1 MAGSGLWS
9 GRMVMSRH
17 FSRACQEPCVM
28 LRMFYFL
35 VFAYGLFKLVVLVR
49 SF

>member
-9 GRMVMSRH
+9 GRTVMSRH
-17 FSRACQEPCVM
+17 LSRAFQEPCVM